1 VGEMRKKFEY
11 FEVTAD
17 AGYWAYGSTLEEA
30 FENAALAMFELM
42 TDTKKVSPK
51 KEKKIKIEAEDEI
64 SLLHDWLDEL
74 LFLMDT
80 EFLFFSKFK
89 VNIRKNRLY
98 RLEGKALGDHI
109 NPNIH
114 EIRDEVKAVTYHLMD
129 VLRENNHY
137 KVRVIVDL

>member
-1 VGEMRKKFEY
+1 MKKRFEY

-17 AGYWAYGSTLEEA
+17 AGYWAYGSTIEEA

-42 TDTKKVSPK
+42 TDTAKVQPK
-51 KEKKIKIEAEDEI
+51 KEKRIELEAEDEI

-74 LFLMDT
+74 LFLKDT

-89 VNIRKNRLY
+89 VNIQKNRVY
-98 RLEGKALGDHI
+98 RLEGKAIGDTI
-109 NPNIH
+109 NPSIH

-129 VLRENNHY
+129 VQEEKGQY